1 MIKFNK
7 VLLTQDEIEL
17 LSELLMLEEQDR
29 NPMFANIID
38 DEKLSILSLKMFKKT
53 YRGKILEQ
61 KKRQDLVQRARESA

>member
-17 LSELLMLEEQDR
+17 LSELLVLEEQDR
-29 NPMFANIID
+29 NPMFENIID

-53 YRGKILEQ
+53 YRGKTLEQ
-61 KKRQDLVQRARESA
+61 ERRQDLVRRAKESA

>member
-1 MIKFNK
+1 MIKYNK

-53 YRGKILEQ
+53 YRGKIIEQ